1 MSAYMGDAVLLYL
14 RELIDWESY
23 FNWRK
28 GETSDLEIDRA
39 ALQEV
44 LETAAAICEEQEPKL
59 RAGWDDCA
67 KLVDDEV
74 VYPPHIKETL
84 DKLREAGLVS
94 FGVEEQY
101 DGFELPSF
109 VTNVILQMVSR
120 ADAGLMTI
128 LGLQAG
134 VAEDIQKYGSE
145 ELKREFLPRFAS
157 GEVMGAMDLT
167 EPQAGSDLG
176 AIQTRATAEGN
187 RHFIDGDKIFITNGG
202 CEIHLVLARDAESY
216 DQSKGTT
223 KGLSLYLVPRT
234 LASGE
239 KNGVHVTR
247 LEEKLGIHGSPT
259 AAIHFDHAEG
269 FLVGQLGEGFKAML
283 SLMNNARLGVAAQG
297 VGIAEASLR
306 VALQYARDRVQF
318 GVPIADQPL
327 MKDRLA
333 RMTLELEG
341 SRALLYR
348 ACALVDQNHAIE
360 KALKRANDGATEFSP
375 GERVEMEALYERN
388 ATRIRLLTPLA
399 KYMGT
404 EAADS
409 ISRDAI
415 QIHGGLGFMAE
426 SEVGKLHADAI
437 ITTIYEGTSEI
448 QVSFALKEIGK
459 GALTVVFESLEKELK
474 TFEEPKL
481 KEQADKVLEGMNL
494 ILGAA
499 GALLADFNY
508 AMMSAQSLAEVVASV
523 IAGAELLKQAQADPR
538 RFDLAASWISRRMND
553 LEGRCKRIKE
563 GSIDRLD
570 RAEAVIALNA

>member
-1 MSAYMGDAVLLYL
+1 
-14 RELIDWESY
+14 
-23 FNWRK
+23 
-28 GETSDLEIDRA
+28 
-39 ALQEV
+39 
-44 LETAAAICEEQEPKL
+44 
-59 RAGWDDCA
+59 
-67 KLVDDEV
+67 
-74 VYPPHIKETL
+74 
-84 DKLREAGLVS
+84 
-94 FGVEEQY
+94 
-101 DGFELPSF
+101 
-109 VTNVILQMVSR
+109 MVSR

-134 VAEDIQKYGSE
+134 VAEDLQRYGSDA
-145 ELKREFLPRFAS
+145 LKQEYLPRFAS

-176 AIQTRATAEGN
+176 AIQTRASLEEG

-202 CEIHLVLARDAESY
+202 CEIHLVLARDDATF

-234 LASGE
+234 GPSGE
-239 KNGVHVTR
+239 ANGVHVTR

-259 AAIHFDHAEG
+259 AAIHFEHAEG
-269 FLVGQLGEGFKAML
+269 FLVGRSGEGFKAML
-283 SLMNNARLGVAAQG
+283 ALMNNARLGVAAQG
-297 VGIAEASLR
+297 IGIAEAALG

-318 GVPIADQPL
+318 GQPIAEQPL

-333 RMTLELEG
+333 NMTLALEG

-348 ACALVDQNHAIE
+348 ACSLVDQNHAIE
-360 KALKRANDGATEFSP
+360 KALAREGDQSGTYAAAERAEI
-375 GERVEMEALYERN
+375 EALHERN

-426 SEVGKLHADAI
+426 SEAGKLHSDAI

-448 QVSFALKEIGK
+448 QVSYALKEIGK
-459 GALTVVFESLEKELK
+459 GALAVVFEALEKELK
-474 TFEEPKL
+474 TFEDPAL
-481 KEQADKVLEGMNL
+481 KAQADKVLDGMTQ
-494 ILGAA
+494 ILTAA
-499 GALLADFNY
+499 GALLADFRY
-508 AMMSAQSLAEVVASV
+508 ALMSAQSLAEVVASV
-523 IAGAELLKQAQADPR
+523 IAAAELLKQAKADPR

-553 LEGRCKRIKE
+553 LEGRCKRIRE
-563 GSIDRLD
+563 GSADRLD
-570 RAEAVIALNA
+570 RAEAIIALND